1 MRAIILS
8 ILLVGCA
15 SKPAPMPAPGPDPA
29 TKTRDAYVDR
39 LEHEASEG
47 AAAIVVAKK
56 NVEGKGKPLLDLTE
70 TRLSGIKKPTAEQVT
85 KFEAALANAK
95 AMEEE
100 KARANKVDEETTKLA
115 NRIAEMDKENTAL
128 KESIKAMNKQKEWDK
143 ISDKFLLMAMVFGF
157 AGAAFVV
164 ANTFIGKGLKAGV
177 VMFIMSG
184 ICAATPS
191 VLRDVV
197 ESDWF
202 RWAFG
207 ACVLLGMAYGMYAG
221 LHTHKEVKCRL
232 RSPESPQA

>member
-8 ILLVGCA
+8 VLLVGCA
-15 SKPAPMPAPGPDPA
+15 TKPAPVPAPEPA

-70 TRLSGIKKPTAEQVT
+70 TRLTGIKKPTAEQVN
-85 KFEAALANAK
+85 KFEATLASTK
-95 AMEEE
+95 AMQTEQD
-100 KARANKVDEETTKLA
+100 KAKKVDEETTKLA

-128 KESIKAMNKQKEWDK
+128 KDSIKAMNKEKEWEK
-143 ISDKFLLMAMVFGF
+143 VSDKFLLMAMVFGF

-197 ESDWF
+197 ESEWF

-232 RSPESPQA
+232 RSPEGPQA

>member
-1 MRAIILS
+1 MRY
-8 ILLVGCA
+8 LLVLLLCGCA
-15 SKPAPMPAPGPDPA
+15 TAPKPVVAPQSVNKD
-29 TKTRDAYVDR
+29 RDTYVDR

-47 AAAIVVAKK
+47 AAAIIVAKK

-70 TRLSGIKKPTAEQVT
+70 TRLTGIKKPTAEQVN
-85 KFEAALANAK
+85 KFEATLASTK
-95 AMEEE
+95 AMQTEQD
-100 KARANKVDEETTKLA
+100 KAKKVDEETTKLA

-128 KESIKAMNKQKEWDK
+128 KDSIKAMNKEKEWEK

-197 ESDWF
+197 ESEWF

-232 RSPESPQA
+232 RSPDGPQA

>member
-15 SKPAPMPAPGPDPA
+15 TKPAPVPAPEPA

-70 TRLSGIKKPTAEQVT
+70 TRLSGIKKPTAEQVN
-85 KFEAALANAK
+85 KFEATLANTK
-95 AMEEE
+95 AMQTEQD
-100 KARANKVDEETTKLA
+100 KAKKVDEETTKLA

-128 KESIKAMNKQKEWDK
+128 RDSIKAMNKEREWEK

-197 ESDWF
+197 ESEWF

-232 RSPESPQA
+232 RSPEGPQA

>member
-15 SKPAPMPAPGPDPA
+15 TKPAPVPAPEPA

-70 TRLSGIKKPTAEQVT
+70 TRLTGIKKPTAEQVN
-85 KFEAALANAK
+85 KFEATLANTK
-95 AMEEE
+95 AMQTEQD
-100 KARANKVDEETTKLA
+100 KAKKVDEETTKLA

-128 KESIKAMNKQKEWDK
+128 RDSIKAMNKEREWEK

-197 ESDWF
+197 ESEWF

-232 RSPESPQA
+232 RSPEGPQA

>member
-1 MRAIILS
+1 MKAIILS
-8 ILLVGCA
+8 LLFVGCA
-15 SKPAPMPAPGPDPA
+15 TKPAPVPPSEPA
-29 TKTRDAYVDR
+29 TKTRDAYVEK

-85 KFEAALANAK
+85 KFETTLASTK
-95 AMEEE
+95 AMETEQA
-100 KARANKVDEETTKLA
+100 KAKKVDEETTKLA
-115 NRIAEMDKENTAL
+115 NRIAEMDRENTAL
-128 KESIKAMNKQKEWDK
+128 KDSIKAMNKEKEWEK
-143 ISDKFLLMAMVFGF
+143 VSDKFLLMAMVFGF

-177 VMFIMSG
+177 VMFMMSG

-191 VLRDVV
+191 VLRDMV
-197 ESDWF
+197 ESNWF
-202 RWAFG
+202 KWAFG
-207 ACVLLGMAYGMYAG
+207 ACVVLGMAYGMYAG

-232 RSPESPQA
+232 RSPEGPQA

>member
-15 SKPAPMPAPGPDPA
+15 SKPAPAPAPEPA

-85 KFEAALANAK
+85 KFEATLANTKALQTEQAK
-95 AMEEE
+95 A
-100 KARANKVDEETTKLA
+100 KKVDEETTTLA

-128 KESIKAMNKQKEWDK
+128 KDSIKAMNKEKEWEK
-143 ISDKFLLMAMVFGF
+143 IADKFLLMAMVFGF

-164 ANTFIGKGLKAGV
+164 ANTFIGKGLRAGV

-207 ACVLLGMAYGMYAG
+207 ACILLGMAYGMYAG

-232 RSPESPQA
+232 LKPEGPQA

>member
-1 MRAIILS
+1 MKAIILS
-8 ILLVGCA
+8 VLLVGCA
-15 SKPAPMPAPGPDPA
+15 TKPAPVPAPEPA

-70 TRLSGIKKPTAEQVT
+70 TRLSGIKKPTAEQVN
-85 KFEAALANAK
+85 KFEATLASTK
-95 AMEEE
+95 AMQTEQD
-100 KARANKVDEETTKLA
+100 KAKKVDEETTKLA

-128 KESIKAMNKQKEWDK
+128 KDSIKAINKEREWEK

-197 ESDWF
+197 ESEWF

-232 RSPESPQA
+232 RSPDGPQA

>member
-1 MRAIILS
+1 MKAIILS
-8 ILLVGCA
+8 VLLVGCA
-15 SKPAPMPAPGPDPA
+15 TKPAPVPAPEPA
-29 TKTRDAYVDR
+29 TKTRDAYVDK

-70 TRLSGIKKPTAEQVT
+70 TRLSGIKKPTAEQVN
-85 KFEAALANAK
+85 KFEATLASTK
-95 AMEEE
+95 AMQTEQD
-100 KARANKVDEETTKLA
+100 KAKKVDEETTKLA

-128 KESIKAMNKQKEWDK
+128 KDSIKAMNKEKEWAK

-164 ANTFIGKGLKAGV
+164 ANTFIGKGLRAGV

-197 ESDWF
+197 ESEWF

-232 RSPESPQA
+232 RRPEGPQA

>member
-15 SKPAPMPAPGPDPA
+15 TKPAPVPAPEPA

-70 TRLSGIKKPTAEQVT
+70 TRLSGIKKPTAEQVN
-85 KFEAALANAK
+85 KFEATLANTK
-95 AMEEE
+95 AMQTEQD
-100 KARANKVDEETTKLA
+100 KAKKVDEETTKLA

-128 KESIKAMNKQKEWDK
+128 KDSIKAMNKEKEWEK

-197 ESDWF
+197 ESEWF

-232 RSPESPQA
+232 RSPEGPQA

>member
-1 MRAIILS
+1 MKAIILS
-8 ILLVGCA
+8 VLLVGCA
-15 SKPAPMPAPGPDPA
+15 TKPAPVPAPEPA

-70 TRLSGIKKPTAEQVT
+70 TRLSGIKKPTAEQVN
-85 KFEAALANAK
+85 KFEATLASTK
-95 AMEEE
+95 AMQTEQD
-100 KARANKVDEETTKLA
+100 KAKKVDEETTKLA

-128 KESIKAMNKQKEWDK
+128 KDSIKAMNKEREWEK

-197 ESDWF
+197 ESEWF

-232 RSPESPQA
+232 RSPEGPQA

>member
-8 ILLVGCA
+8 LLLVGCCGR
-15 SKPAPMPAPGPDPA
+15 PAVVVPEAPNKD
-29 TKTRDAYVDR
+29 RDVYVDR

-47 AAAIVVAKK
+47 AAAIIVAKK

-70 TRLSGIKKPTAEQVT
+70 TRLSGIKKPTAEQVN
-85 KFEAALANAK
+85 KFEATLASSKALKAEQTKAK
-95 AMEEE
+95 E
-100 KARANKVDEETTKLA
+100 VDAETTKLYEKVA
-115 NRIAEMDKENTAL
+115 KTDKENEDL
-128 KESIKAMNKQKEWDK
+128 RNSIAAMEREKAWDK
-143 ISDKFLLMAMVFGF
+143 VAEKFLLMAMVFGF

-184 ICAATPS
+184 VCAATPF

-197 ESDWF
+197 ESVWF
-202 RWAFG
+202 KWAFG

-232 RSPESPQA
+232 RSPEGPQA